1 MNDVNPTAAAL
12 LGLLHGGEATGYQ
25 LWDAARTFIG
35 DFWTV
40 TRSQAYRELARLEER
55 GMVQAQPIRAR
66 SARPYRLTDSG
77 RAAFAEWLAV
87 PPGPENI
94 RYPLLLTLSFGQF
107 LDDDRLLEY
116 VAAHRSAH
124 AERLRRY
131 EEFDADPLF
140 DRYQRSTLR
149 FGIHYERAVLAWMD
163 ELPGILRASEN
174 G

>member
-1 MNDVNPTAAAL
+1 MVDVNPTAAAL

-25 LWDAARTFIG
+25 LWDAARMFIG

-40 TRSQAYRELARLEER
+40 TRSQAYRELAKLAAH
-55 GMVQAQPIRAR
+55 GMVEAQPTRAR

-94 RYPLLLTLSFGQF
+94 RFPLLLALSFGRF

-116 VAAHRSAH
+116 VAEHRSAH

-131 EEFDADPLF
+131 QEFDADPMF
-140 DRYQRSTLR
+140 DKYQRSTLR
-149 FGIHYERAVLAWMD
+149 FGLHYERAVLAWMD
-163 ELPGILRASEN
+163 ELPGILRPVDDD
-174 G
+174 